1 VWPSIGFFTRFRPAS
16 APERS
21 FLSQDDCVQNPG
33 SSLSLGRIGIRRSAN
48 FQFRSG
54 HIHFPRQTHFICI
67 PLRSRVFREKVTEFN
82 ALLPPTLNPTIICP
96 TGSLHFTLGVLSLKT
111 QEDIDKA
118 VTFLQSCPE
127 VYSAVQEQKITIALR
142 GIGNMHKDVKRTSV
156 IYAVP
161 EEGDG

>member
-1 VWPSIGFFTRFRPAS
+1 MTAFKIRAARCPWGGSGFGDLRF
-16 APERS
+16 
-21 FLSQDDCVQNPG
+21 
-33 SSLSLGRIGIRRSAN
+33 AN
-48 FQFRSG
+48 FRSG
-54 HIHFPRQTHFICI
+54 HMKFMKKLHFPRQTHFICI

-82 ALLPPTLNPTIICP
+82 ALLPPTLNPTIIRP

-127 VYSAVQEQKITIALR
+127 VYSAVQEQKITVALR